1 MKGLCACSSKG
12 TARKTKVLY
21 TPLQRN
27 QESDY
32 AAMNWTFRVKAIHP
46 TDLHCIKTDW
56 SVPLVPLVP
65 FCGSVPSDVSTLFSE
80 PGEYGSGES
89 QGGNASVFCCDL
101 VIPVRTTQL
110 LRHVMEVL
118 KVSLNL
124 RMAFR
129 KDSGS

>member
-12 TARKTKVLY
+12 TARKTKALY

-46 TDLHCIKTDW
+46 SDLHCIMTGRSPW
-56 SVPLVPLVP
+56 SP
-65 FCGSVPSDVSTLFSE
+65 FVDRCGSVPSDVSTLFSE

-89 QGGNASVFCCDL
+89 QDGNASVFCCDL